1 MKSRFNSVSY
11 YSIVLASFTTIVS
24 GIFLNKIFQN
34 FSAIE
39 NDIMFTS
46 IFTILILLM
55 IFLSSKI
62 RRIYVVK
69 KESKLK
75 YYGIF
80 FPFGKTLYFKD
91 YKGIYKTTET
101 GSLGS
106 YEVIYLV
113 DHNDVTRFKIMGLYY
128 KNMDEIINSIPLP
141 EIKRN
146 LSGKEYLKLM
156 FTGRADLSKI
166 KDKKNADSK
175 IAFYFKLFSII
186 TLAIFVIGMLI
197 RFFLR

>member
-1 MKSRFNSVSY
+1 MVLIRSIMKSRFNSVSY

-39 NDIMFTS
+39 NDIIFTS

-113 DHNDVTRFKIMGLYY
+113 DHNDVTRFKI
-128 KNMDEIINSIPLP
+128 
-141 EIKRN
+141 
-146 LSGKEYLKLM
+146 
-156 FTGRADLSKI
+156 KI
-166 KDKKNADSK
+166 ESR
-175 IAFYFKLFSII
+175 
-186 TLAIFVIGMLI
+186 IFGVT
-197 RFFLR
+197 

>member
-39 NDIMFTS
+39 NDIIFTS

-166 KDKKNADSK
+166 KDKKNTDSK
-175 IAFYFKLFSII
+175 IAFYFKVFSMI
-186 TLAIFVIGMLI
+186 TLVIFVIGMSI